1 MILGTALVGSSFALF
16 FANMHRRQAKK
27 EEKDIIAPGAL
38 PTCSLVHF
46 FRQIQF
52 IYTVPFPRPVRAT
65 QNQTSQFLG

>member
-46 FRQIQF
+46 FRQI
-52 IYTVPFPRPVRAT
+52 
-65 QNQTSQFLG
+65 